1 MSEGMHMSRQI
12 QIVVLGAAA
21 LIVGGGGFVA
31 GMTFAPAAAAPAGGP
46 APDFAAAL
54 QQRRA
59 AGGAAP
65 GGAGGAAG
73 GSQLAGQVISV
84 AAGSITVEVRQ
95 PGAETSRSVIALV
108 GGSTRIVRTT
118 ETDIALTDIKPGDQ
132 VVVVGQADQAT
143 GTLSANA
150 VVVGGSALVQRPG
163 GARGATPSPSAP

>member
-1 MSEGMHMSRQI
+1 MSRQI

-21 LIVGGGGFVA
+21 LIVGAGGFVA
-31 GMTFAPAAAAPAGGP
+31 GMTLAPSGAPASTAGGP

-59 AGGAAP
+59 AGGGAAP
-65 GGAGGAAG
+65 AGAAG
-73 GSQLAGQVISV
+73 GGQLAGQVISV
-84 AAGSITVEVRQ
+84 GAGSITVEVRQ

-118 ETDIALTDIKPGDQ
+118 ETDITLGDIKPGDQ

-150 VVVGGSALVQRPG
+150 VVVGGSALVPRAG
-163 GARGATPSPSAP
+163 GARSASPSPTGR